1 MADPAP
7 DPPPEP
13 NGTQHISSDDA
24 RGGEIILRKRWE
36 RIVFIGG
43 LAAAILFGLVVGLSL
58 WR

>member
-7 DPPPEP
+7 DQRPEP
-13 NGTQHISSDDA
+13 NGTQHISAEDA
-24 RGGEIILRKRWE
+24 RGGEIILRKGWE

-43 LAAAILFGLVVGLSL
+43 LVAAILFGFVVGLSL